1 MTDDPESNL
10 RARRAW
16 LDEHLQT
23 VPVVVIEGVV
33 GPNGISAGKGG
44 GERLWTLRMTLQAW
58 RLADGPLQNASLTLR
73 RQVDDATLK
82 IYRLAACPYV
92 PVRMR
97 ARLVMDAGMGGPEA
111 LLEEV
116 PRAIDDAEL
125 AEQAARL
132 KRPVIHEDGVFGAC
146 TLDKRLDWF
155 DAAAEWNGRNI
166 RIHLQVGTLAA
177 LPAVL
182 RRAHELWNDAAG
194 WHARIL
200 DRTVADLLDLKNDT
214 WLDEDEKPVTA
225 GEFTQRIALQSVGID
240 GNGAFEFCFTD
251 GDLFWGHAIMVRGT
265 LEEGP
270 TAANIAG

>member
-10 RARRAW
+10 RARRAR

-33 GPNGISAGKGG
+33 GPNGVSAAKGG

-58 RLADGPLQNASLTLR
+58 RLAGGPLQNASLTLR
-73 RQVDDATLK
+73 RQVDDATLN

-116 PRAIDDAEL
+116 PLAIDDAEL
-125 AEQAARL
+125 AGQAARL
-132 KRPVIHEDGVFGAC
+132 QLPVIHEDGVFGAC

-155 DAAAEWNGRNI
+155 DAAVEWNGKTI
-166 RIHLQVGTLAA
+166 RIHLQAGTLAA
-177 LPAVL
+177 LTEGEL
-182 RRAHELWNDAAG
+182 RA
-194 WHARIL
+194 
-200 DRTVADLLDLKNDT
+200 
-214 WLDEDEKPVTA
+214 
-225 GEFTQRIALQSVGID
+225 ALQDDADSTVFIDPSVASRTFV
-240 GNGAFEFCFTD
+240 NGDAKIEVEDC
-251 GDLFWGHAIMVRGT
+251 
-265 LEEGP
+265 
-270 TAANIAG
+270 IAGHGLTGMSLAQRKAA